1 MKSKSKPRP
10 ASSATRF
17 WLSISLAAAVA
28 GLGGCAA
35 DGDRPVAAATKPTP
49 VKIDVAL
56 PEPGESDFYLVR
68 EADKLRVGDTE
79 KQAFALFPRPQG
91 AFEFHELPAVLTD
104 PLSAKGWEASQEG
117 FGVILQGGK
126 VVLAMRRLDRVSKDT
141 VSSTSREY
149 ELAFGREPDS
159 SIETGFTT
167 YKFWEK
173 GDVRF
178 MLCATQSAESKL
190 VLTVAVGN
198 VKVMDALRMNK
209 TLAAKDEATARQ
221 QLTQTPAGS

>member
-1 MKSKSKPRP
+1 MKWKSKPRP
-10 ASSATRF
+10 GSSTTRS
-17 WLSISLAAAVA
+17 WPSISVAVA
-28 GLGGCAA
+28 VLSLGGCAA
-35 DGDRPVAAATKPTP
+35 DGDRPVASAAKPP
-49 VKIDVAL
+49 PLKIEVAL
-56 PEPGESDFYLVR
+56 PEPGEADLYLVR
-68 EADKLRVGDTE
+68 EGDKLRVGDPE
-79 KQAFALFPRPQG
+79 NQAFSLFPRPQG

-149 ELAFGREPDS
+149 ELAFGREPNS

-173 GDVRF
+173 DEIRF

-198 VKVMDALRMNK
+198 GKVMDALRMNK
-209 TLAAKDEATARQ
+209 TFAARDEATARQ